1 MSTVEGGMLRNSTL
15 SEQDE
20 PKRPDKRPV
29 SDRFVELLGKQE
41 RHLLPYVYSLTS
53 DWNDAEEVAQRVRL
67 KLWKQFA
74 QYDETLSFGAWAR
87 AIAYYEV
94 LTYRKEKQR
103 RPDFLNE
110 AVLSKLSET
119 YEELI
124 DPGDS
129 RHIALQDCL
138 EKLAAKD
145 RKLVAEYYANLGKS
159 ADLSEA
165 AGLSV
170 PALRQKIYRIR
181 KILFSCVERKVA

>member
-1 MSTVEGGMLRNSTL
+1 MLRDRPLNH
-15 SEQDE
+15 QDDA
-20 PKRPDKRPV
+20 KRPDKRPD
-29 SDRFVELLGKQE
+29 SERFVELLGNQE

-53 DWNDAEEVAQRVRL
+53 DWNDTEEVAQRVRL
-67 KLWKQFA
+67 KLWKQFD

-119 YEELI
+119 YEALSA
-124 DPGDS
+124 PGDE
-129 RHIALQDCL
+129 RHEALQDCL

-145 RKLVAEYYANLGKS
+145 RKIVSEYYSNLGKS
-159 ADLSEA
+159 ADLSET

-170 PALRQKIYRIR
+170 AALRQKLYRIR
-181 KILFSCVERKVA
+181 KMLFSCVERKVA

>member
-1 MSTVEGGMLRNSTL
+1 L
-15 SEQDE
+15 SHQDDTNL
-20 PKRPDKRPV
+20 PDKRPD

-41 RHLLPYVYSLTS
+41 RHLLPYVYSLTG

-67 KLWKQFA
+67 KLWKQFD
-74 QYDETLSFGAWAR
+74 QYDETLSFGAWSR

-94 LTYRKEKQR
+94 LTFRKERMR

-119 YEELI
+119 YEELFAPS
-124 DPGDS
+124 DE
-129 RHIALQDCL
+129 RHEALQECL
-138 EKLAAKD
+138 EKLAPKD
-145 RKLVAEYYANLGKS
+145 RKIVAEYYANLGKS
-159 ADLSEA
+159 ADLSET

-181 KILFSCVERKVA
+181 KMLFGCVERKVA